1 MYQGWHVPTCGFS
14 PQPTL
19 SRLTAPAAAISK
31 LSFRLRLSLAWKPQ
45 YAISDD
51 GAASHRD
58 CRGCSTGPTGD
69 ADGKRAISPTFVTH
83 PGIARWGK
91 EGWVLCPPRWR
102 YSSLAY
108 RLSGGM
114 KANSVGS
121 LKLDNKVKGMMDI
134 SLQKE
139 RLTSEGKAQ
148 AEVEATV
155 RREAAVT
162 KRHAA
167 EPRDEVPAT
176 ATVHAERPTIR
187 TCGIVLRRT
196 AVSTFP
202 IATPFPYVA
211 THIVDAQLV
220 GRLFGYGVGLFV
232 AIIPIP
238 CHIVEGVAATILIA
252 SALVATASGKL
263 PFRLGGQ
270 AEVLAGDGV

>member
-1 MYQGWHVPTCGFS
+1 MEENKKSGGDRRPKKKPLRGKKVGF
-14 PQPTL
+14 
-19 SRLTAPAAAISK
+19 AEK
-31 LSFRLRLSLAWKPQ
+31 KLRLWLA
-45 YAISDD
+45 
-51 GAASHRD
+51 
-58 CRGCSTGPTGD
+58 
-69 ADGKRAISPTFVTH
+69 
-83 PGIARWGK
+83 
-91 EGWVLCPPRWR
+91 GWYRVYQRVACPYLWI
-102 YSSLAY
+102 LATTDPL

-148 AEVEATV
+148 AEGLATV
-155 RREAAVT
+155 RRVVVVT
-162 KRHAA
+162 IRHAA
-167 EPRDEVPAT
+167 VPREVVPAT
-176 ATVHAERPTIR
+176 ATVHAVRPTIR

-220 GRLFGYGVGLFV
+220 RRLGGYGVGLV
-232 AIIPIP
+232 ATVIIIPS
-238 CHIVEGVAATILIA
+238 HIINRVAATILIA
-252 SALVATASGKL
+252 AAIVATTCGEL

-270 AEVLAGDGV
+270 AEVLAGKGIQFGDERLAIFPRNIIHRIV